1 LFGSIQPVI
10 RHLSSVID
18 QRPTINSQR
27 PTKIKSMFKNYLKT
41 SLRFLSKNKT
51 YSFINIFGLALGTL
65 CCIYIILYVTDQ
77 YSYDK
82 QHPDAKNI
90 YRVTTDLSLPGDKH
104 HGATTSPPIVP
115 TMKKDFGE
123 VVQYCRIAPTLGV
136 SKHLLKFKEKS
147 IYEENGVYA
156 DSTFFDLFTYHF
168 VYGNPATALKAPFS
182 IVLMKPIADK
192 LFGNEDP
199 LGKTITMENGYG
211 KNDFKVMGV
220 IDESLGKSN
229 ISANFI
235 MTMNSG
241 GIGEYTATTDAWAGN
256 NYTSSF
262 IKVRPDADIILLEK
276 KFPPFIH
283 KYAGEQM
290 KAMGMEKQVH
300 LQPLLSI
307 HTTGGYENENVKPV
321 SSSFL
326 NIMILIA
333 VLIQIIACINFMN
346 LSTARASKRA
356 KEVGVRK
363 VIGAGRFA
371 LIKQFLSESLFLSL
385 IGILIALPLLL
396 IALPYFNQITQAD
409 IQLSLFRDYRLWLFL
424 IMLVLVTGFLA
435 GSYPAFYLSAFQ
447 AIKVIKG
454 NFSNHVSAAG
464 IRRTLV
470 IFQFVLS
477 IVLITSIIII
487 YSQLNFIK
495 NKDLGFDKKQKLIF
509 SFYTESTQD
518 KMTSFANDLRELKEV
533 QGFSMANNYL
543 GQFVPQDH
551 GVFPPGGNMTTSI
564 DAQNISTDEFFVKTN
579 GIKIISGRDFMR
591 NDSGKVLINET
602 LCRRLGL
609 KPETAPGTRL
619 YSEYKPDP
627 MYFVDVV
634 GVMKDFNYNSLHKEV
649 KPFMFQYE
657 GRANR
662 LDRLVVAVNS
672 DNYKSVL
679 EKMSAIWHKDLPAVP
694 FEFEFLDEVVQ
705 KQYESEVTLGNI
717 INSFTLMAIII
728 SALGLFGLASFSAEQ
743 RSKEIGIRKVL
754 GASVSG
760 IVQLL
765 SKDFL
770 KLVGISFIV
779 ATPIAWWAMNKWLQ
793 GFNYRVPISW
803 WMFAIAGFIA
813 VLIALF
819 TVSSQAIRAAVAK
832 PTKSWK
838 TE

>member
-1 LFGSIQPVI
+1 
-10 RHLSSVID
+10 
-18 QRPTINSQR
+18 
-27 PTKIKSMFKNYLKT
+27 MFKNYLKT

-65 CCIYIILYVTDQ
+65 CCMYIILYVADQ

-82 QHPDAKNI
+82 QQKDSKDI
-90 YRVTTDLSLPGDKH
+90 YRVATTLQLPQDKH
-104 HGATTSPPIVP
+104 NNATASPPIVP
-115 TMKKDFGE
+115 AMKKDFGE
-123 VVQYCRIAPTLGV
+123 VLQYVRVVPTLGA
-136 SKHLLKFKEKS
+136 SKHLMVYKENS
-147 IYEENGVYA
+147 IYEDDAVYA
-156 DSTFFDLFTYHF
+156 DSTFFDIFTYHF
-168 VYGNPATALKAPFS
+168 LYGNAANALKAPFS
-182 IVLMKPIADK
+182 IVLKKSVADK
-192 LFGNEDP
+192 IFGKEDP
-199 LGKTITMENGYG
+199 LGKTIRIENGYG
-211 KNDFKVMGV
+211 KDNFKVTGV
-220 IDESLGKSN
+220 IDESLGKSILKFN
-229 ISANFI
+229 MLIS
-235 MTMNSG
+235 MNSG
-241 GIGEYTATTDAWAGN
+241 GMGGYTYYNDQWAGN
-256 NYTSSF
+256 NYTYSF
-262 IKVRPDADIILLEK
+262 VKLRPDANPEALEK
-276 KFPPFIH
+276 KLPAFLN
-283 KYAGEQM
+283 KYGGTQM
-290 KAMGMEKQVH
+290 KDMGMTKQLH
-300 LQPLLSI
+300 LLPLLSL
-307 HTTGGYENENVKPV
+307 HTASGYEFDMGKTV

-326 NIMILIA
+326 YILILIA

-424 IMLVLVTGFLA
+424 IILVLVTGFLA

-495 NKDLGFDKKQKLIF
+495 NKDLGFDRKQKLIF

-518 KMTSFANDLRELKEV
+518 KMTSFANDLGEIKEV
-533 QGFSMANNYL
+533 QSQSMANNYL

-551 GVFPPGGNMTTSI
+551 GVYPPGGNMTTSI

-634 GVMKDFNYNSLHKEV
+634 GVMKDFNYNSLHGEV

-679 EKMSAIWHKDLPAVP
+679 EKISAIWHKDLPAVP

-760 IVQLL
+760 IVRLL

-803 WMFAIAGFIA
+803 WMFALAGFIA

-819 TVSSQAIRAAVAK
+819 TVSSQAIRAAVAN
-832 PTKSWK
+832 PTKSLK